1 MRFCASLRKA
11 AEQSGAGWRR
21 AMLCEAVNRGASMP
35 TLQGFILGQELLHF
49 WVNPPR
55 FNEAGSTTP
64 VANATPLLIRGGE
77 LLRGLPS

>member
-1 MRFCASLRKA
+1 
-11 AEQSGAGWRR
+11 
-21 AMLCEAVNRGASMP
+21 MP

-49 WVNPPR
+49 WVNHPR

-64 VANATPLLIRGGE
+64 GANATPLLIRGGE